1 MSDQLKKLQES
12 ASRFAWPVIATALVV
27 TGAGAMHEALQAE
40 KAKDLVGAAA
50 NLPALLLVTAFAAY
64 AKGVNQL
71 RRDQE
76 LGIRNRDGY
85 TRINEDN
92 FAVAEK
98 RRRDL
103 GRQAKIMVPAA
114 AVAVLMPAAPPVAFG
129 VGAVLIGISLATME
143 RETDLLTPL
152 RDAAAKIQKDPQ
164 GSTTDEL
171 AAARSFLDRQL

>member
-1 MSDQLKKLQES
+1 MSNQLKTLQKA
-12 ASRFAWPVIATALVV
+12 ASHLAWPVIATALVV
-27 TGAGAMHEALQAE
+27 TGAGATHEALQAE

-50 NLPALLLVTAFAAY
+50 NSTALILVTAFAAY

-76 LGIRNRDGY
+76 LGIRNKDGY
-85 TRINEDN
+85 TRINGDN

-103 GRQAKIMVPAA
+103 GRQAKIMLPAA
-114 AVAVLMPAAPPVAFG
+114 AVALLTPAAAPAAFG

-152 RDAAAKIQKDPQ
+152 RDAAAKIQKDPH
-164 GSTTDEL
+164 GSTTDAL
-171 AAARSFLDRQL
+171 AAANSFLSR